1 MLVFFLLPF
10 YFLVTALFSR
20 ELIGD
25 YIRNYFDN
33 VGDLLLIAFFFV
45 AVFSFILTAVNNKG
59 YFNKFDEEKARI
71 HIKYKNQALEP
82 LYEERFGKKKF
93 RLSKVNLSLKP
104 EQNIGNKEISKLYK
118 IHYLTR
124 KGN

>member
-1 MLVFFLLPF
+1 M
-10 YFLVTALFSR
+10 TALFSR

-33 VGDLLLIAFFFV
+33 VGDLLLIAFFFF

-82 LYEERFGKKKF
+82 LYEERFGKKN
-93 RLSKVNLSLKP
+93 SDY
-104 EQNIGNKEISKLYK
+104 QKL
-118 IHYLTR
+118 ICH
-124 KGN
+124 